1 MTKVKKAWGHGSSGR
16 VLEAWRSKEQN
27 ETQTQTHTHTH
38 THTHT
43 NFFPFPLLHDPGSN
57 LGLVICHLIS
67 LELEE
72 SQFSLV

>member
-43 NFFPFPLLHDPGSN
+43 QISSLFPFFMIQGPIWD
-57 LGLVICHLIS
+57 
-67 LELEE
+67 
-72 SQFSLV
+72 